1 MKLHKITIG
10 SRGSQLARWQANWVK
25 SKLDCLNNDLI
36 VDIKIIKTSG
46 DKILDVPLAKIGGKG
61 LFVKEIE
68 EALLNN
74 EIDIAVH
81 SMKDVPIQIPRQL
94 NISVI
99 TERESPLD
107 ALISKNGQKLVDLP
121 QNAIIGTSSLR
132 RSSQLLKYR
141 PDLKIKTLRGN
152 VDTRL
157 KKLDEGQYDA
167 ILLASAGLNRLGWAA
182 RITEEVPCEILLPAM
197 GQGALGIESRLDDIQ
212 VCEILSELDHEHT
225 HRAVDAERALV
236 DVLDGGCQ
244 VPIGAYA
251 TVDGKLITVD
261 VASGTEV
268 AVGHGLG
275 RKFKGFI
282 PVLIKRKS
290 DGALYPY
297 LFFVPQTSDDDS
309 LYFNLSILGPNEL
322 TVSFWIF

>member
-1 MKLHKITIG
+1 
-10 SRGSQLARWQANWVK
+10 
-25 SKLDCLNNDLI
+25 
-36 VDIKIIKTSG
+36 
-46 DKILDVPLAKIGGKG
+46 
-61 LFVKEIE
+61 
-68 EALLNN
+68 
-74 EIDIAVH
+74 
-81 SMKDVPIQIPRQL
+81 MKDVPIQIPRKL

-167 ILLASAGLNRLGWAA
+167 ILLASAGLNRLGWAT

-225 HRAVDAERALV
+225 HKAVDAERALV
-236 DVLDGGCQ
+236 DILDGGCQ

-251 TVDGKLITVD
+251 TVDGKLITVRGL
-261 VASGTEV
+261 VASLNGESIYKLEKIGPV
-268 AVGHGLG
+268 EKAINIGRELG
-275 RKFKGFI
+275 
-282 PVLIKRKS
+282 
-290 DGALYPY
+290 
-297 LFFVPQTSDDDS
+297 
-309 LYFNLSILGPNEL
+309 NEL
-322 TVSFWIF
+322 LRMGADKVLKTVLP